1 LKPELIHQFYK
12 DYYLQLI
19 RFAKAIM
26 RSQMDAEEAVHNV
39 FRKLWDSEKLPE
51 IKKPYPYLIQCT
63 KFEAYALLS
72 KEKNEQEA
80 NFHFYKNQSEDM
92 PHVQSKEDSLP
103 IIRKAIETLPP
114 KCRSIMLLKLEDGL
128 THSEISAY
136 LKVSE
141 KTVENQVTIA
151 FKKIRKYLDKT

>member
-1 LKPELIHQFYK
+1 MKPELIHQFYE
-12 DYYLQLI
+12 DYHEQLI

-63 KFEAYALLS
+63 KFEAYALLA
-72 KEKNEQEA
+72 KEKNEQEL
-80 NFHFYKNQSEDM
+80 NYRYFRNESEIIPQSSNREESM
-92 PHVQSKEDSLP
+92 PL
-103 IIRKAIETLPP
+103 IRKAIEALPP
-114 KCRSIMLLKLEDGL
+114 KCKNIMLLKLDDGL
-128 THSEISAY
+128 THSEISEY

-151 FKKIRKYLDKT
+151 IKKVRKYLNKN